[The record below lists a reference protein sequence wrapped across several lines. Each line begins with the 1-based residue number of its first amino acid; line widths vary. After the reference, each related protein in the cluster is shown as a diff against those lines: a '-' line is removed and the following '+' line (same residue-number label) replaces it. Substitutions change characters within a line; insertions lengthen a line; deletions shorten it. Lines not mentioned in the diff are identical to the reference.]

1 MERYSEA
8 IEARMQQLYD
18 SLSEKDSRR
27 YASVEAAKLG
37 HGGIE
42 YVAELF
48 GCDPKTISSGLRVVV
63 EYAKK
68 VYHVGVKASQFF
80 LDNDPTRRDA
90 GKNLSSNSVVQ
101 CTTHRYWCAV
111 ESCASSAGVIPARQ
125 LSFQPVAIGA
135 ATEVT
140 KSSKPLM

>member
-48 GCDPKTISSGLRVVV
+48 GCDPKTIERGFQEVEQLPLDPAGSRVR
-63 EYAKK
+63 KK
-68 VYHVGVKASQFF
+68 G
-80 LDNDPTRRDA
+80 A
-90 GKNLSSNSVVQ
+90 G
-101 CTTHRYWCAV
+101 
-111 ESCASSAGVIPARQ
+111 ARQ
-125 LSFQPVAIGA
+125 LAFRNRVLSRLRKR
-135 ATEVT
+135 
-140 KSSKPLM
+140 KSKKKSRVLP